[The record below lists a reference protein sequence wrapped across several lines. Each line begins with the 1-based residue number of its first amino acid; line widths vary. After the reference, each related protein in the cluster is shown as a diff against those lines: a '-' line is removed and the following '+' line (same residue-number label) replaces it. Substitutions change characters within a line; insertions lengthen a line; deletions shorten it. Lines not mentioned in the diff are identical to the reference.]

1 MSISNMRVPGL
12 ATGMDLYSMINDL
25 MRARSMPVEKLNNQ
39 RQILQWQQE
48 DLRTINNSLRTFRDK
63 VFDMRLQ
70 GTYMAR
76 DAVSSDDSV
85 VKVTA
90 NSSAVEGT
98 YTFSVTQ
105 LAKGAYL
112 SSSEDMKE
120 YKETLA
126 AQFSDLYPPEAMP
139 DEINFILAN
148 GIGEDK
154 KTFSFKFHKDDSIHD
169 VVRAINSADLGL
181 KASYDQKANRF
192 FLMSTKA
199 GSDQEIRIM
208 SDTQGFLANALKMNH
223 NQTIPD
229 NAIDGADAKFSLN
242 GSNFTTDTNTVTVG
256 GITFNLQDQGNVTVT
271 VRSNTDAVFN
281 SITSFVNS
289 YNETMTNV
297 QKKFTENRHREYQ
310 PLTQQQAEQLTEKQ
324 IDQWEEKARSGL
336 LRSDPMLSRINS
348 SMRTT
353 ISSPV
358 QGVGSNEINRLSAI
372 GITTTPYYNSSEL
385 VVNEEKLRQ
394 AIRENPDE
402 VMQLFTKNIDEGQ
415 TFKNDQDK
423 SNHMGIARRLYDQLN
438 NTMKLISDR
447 AGSGDG
453 LSRVDNSL
461 IGKNLGRIDKEVSR
475 WEARL
480 SQIEEGYWRQFN
492 AMEQAINKLNS
503 QSAWLAQQ
511 LGTGGGQN

>member
-1 MSISNMRVPGL
+1 MSFSNMRVPGL

-48 DLRTINNSLRTFRDK
+48 DLRAINNSLRTFRDK

-76 DAVSSDDSV
+76 DAVSSDEGV

-90 NSSAVEGT
+90 NSSALEGT

-112 SSSEDMKE
+112 SSSGDMDS
-120 YKETLA
+120 YKDTLEK
-126 AQFSDLYPPEAMP
+126 QFSIAEQ
-139 DEINFILAN
+139 ITFTIAN
-148 GIGEDK
+148 GDNIDK
-154 KTFSFKFHKDDSIHD
+154 KEKDFTFNPTNSIHD
-169 VVRAINSADLGL
+169 IVRAINSADLGL

-199 GSDQEIRIM
+199 GADQKIRIT
-208 SDTQGFLANALKMNH
+208 DDQGFLAEALKLNTVPIH
-223 NQTIPD
+223 EN
-229 NAIDGADAKFSLN
+229 DGKDAKFSLN
-242 GSNFTTDTNTVTVG
+242 GSNFTTGTNTTTVG
-256 GITFNLQDQGNVTVT
+256 GITFNLQDQGNVNVT

-289 YNETMTNV
+289 YNETMANV
-297 QKKFTENRHREYQ
+297 QKKFTETRHREYQ
-310 PLTQQQAEQLTEKQ
+310 PLTKQQAEQLTEKQ

-358 QGVGSNEINRLSAI
+358 QGLGSNEINRLSAI
-372 GITTTPYYNSSEL
+372 GITTTPYHNSSEL
-385 VVNEEKLRQ
+385 VINEEKLRQ

-402 VMQLFTKNIDEGQ
+402 VMQLFTKNINEGQ
-415 TFKNDQDK
+415 TFEKDQDK
-423 SNHMGIARRLYDQLN
+423 SNHMGIARRLYNQLN

-503 QSAWLAQQ
+503 QSMWLAQQ

>member
-1 MSISNMRVPGL
+1 MSFSNMRVPGL
-12 ATGMDLYSMINDL
+12 ATGMDLYSMVNDL

-48 DLRTINNSLRTFRDK
+48 DLRAINNSLRTFRDK

-76 DAVSSDDSV
+76 DAVSSDESV

-105 LAKGAYL
+105 LAQGAYL
-112 SSSEDMKE
+112 SSSGDMDS
-120 YKETLA
+120 YKDTLEE
-126 AQFSDLYPPEAMP
+126 QFSIAEQ
-139 DEINFILAN
+139 ITFTITN
-148 GIGEDK
+148 GDNIDK
-154 KTFSFKFHKDDSIHD
+154 KEKDFTFNPTNSIHD
-169 VVRAINSADLGL
+169 IVKGINSADLGL

-199 GSDQEIRIM
+199 GADQKIRIT
-208 SDTQGFLANALKMNH
+208 DDQGFLADALKLNTVPIH
-223 NQTIPD
+223 END
-229 NAIDGADAKFSLN
+229 GKDAIFSLN
-242 GSNFTTDTNTVTVG
+242 GSNFTTDTNTTTVG
-256 GITFNLQDQGNVTVT
+256 GITLNLKDQGNVTVT
-271 VRSNTDAVFN
+271 VRSNTDAVFS

-289 YNETMTNV
+289 YNETMTTV
-297 QKKFTENRHREYQ
+297 QKKFTETRYRDYQ
-310 PLTQQQAEQLTEKQ
+310 PLTQQQAEELTEKQ

-336 LRSDPMLSRINS
+336 LRSDPMLSRISS

-358 QGVGSNEINRLSAI
+358 VLDSSGSEIDRLSAI

-385 VVNEEKLRQ
+385 IINEEKLRQ
-394 AIRENPDE
+394 SIQDNPDE
-402 VMQLFTKNIDEGQ
+402 VMRLFTHID
-415 TFKNDQDK
+415 DQDRP
-423 SNHMGIARRLYDQLN
+423 NHMGIARRLYDQVN

-461 IGKNLGRIDKEVSR
+461 IGKSVGRIDKEVSR

-511 LGTGGGQN
+511 LGTGGGQY

>member
-1 MSISNMRVPGL
+1 MSFSNMRVPGL

-48 DLRTINNSLRTFRDK
+48 DLRAINNSLRTFRDK

-76 DAVSSDDSV
+76 DAVSSDESV

-112 SSSEDMKE
+112 SSSGDMKA
-120 YKETLA
+120 YKENLA
-126 AQFSDLYPPEAMP
+126 EQFYLPEAVP
-139 DEINFILAN
+139 DSITFTIKN
-148 GIGEDK
+148 GNKQADFEFNPTEK
-154 KTFSFKFHKDDSIHD
+154 SIHD

-208 SDTQGFLANALKMNH
+208 SDSQGFLANALKMNH

-242 GSNFTTDTNTVTVG
+242 GSNFTTGTNTTTVG
-256 GITFNLQDQGNVTVT
+256 GITFNLQDQGNVNVT

-289 YNETMTNV
+289 YNETMANV
-297 QKKFTENRHREYQ
+297 QKKFTETRHREYQ
-310 PLTQQQAEQLTEKQ
+310 PLTKQQAEQLTEKQ

-358 QGVGSNEINRLSAI
+358 QGLGSNEINRLSAI
-372 GITTTPYYNSSEL
+372 GITTTPYHNSSEL

-402 VMQLFTKNIDEGQ
+402 VMQLFTKNINEGQ
-415 TFKNDQDK
+415 TLENDQDK